1 MCLAPDGGGSGGM
14 PSGLRPK
21 TILGD
26 GGSAP
31 ANPPLP
37 PLPQPPVPAPR
48 PLSAPR
54 RMSFIPPTKLPAAPI
69 TPGGP
74 LRPSV

>member
-1 MCLAPDGGGSGGM
+1 MCLTPDGGGSGGM

-31 ANPPLP
+31 
-37 PLPQPPVPAPR
+37 VPCAAGHF
-48 PLSAPR
+48 SEAGAAACR
-54 RMSFIPPTKLPAAPI
+54 RI
-69 TPGGP
+69 
-74 LRPSV
+74 VCY

>member
-1 MCLAPDGGGSGGM
+1 MCLAPDGRGSGDV
-14 PSGLRPK
+14 PSGLRPNK
-21 TILGD
+21 ILGD

-37 PLPQPPVPAPR
+37 PLLQLPVPAPR
-48 PLSAPR
+48 LLPVPR
-54 RMSFIPPTKLPAAPI
+54 GMSFIPPKTRPAAPI

-74 LRPSV
+74 LRPGV

>member
-1 MCLAPDGGGSGGM
+1 MCLAPDGGGSGGV

-26 GGSAP
+26 GSSAP

-48 PLSAPR
+48 PLPAPR
-54 RMSFIPPTKLPAAPI
+54 RKSFIPSTTLPAAPI

-74 LRPSV
+74 LRPGV

>member
-14 PSGLRPK
+14 PSELRPK

-48 PLSAPR
+48 QLSAPR

-74 LRPSV
+74 LRPHV